1 MRKLKI
7 FCMVFL
13 LMASGCATDPGV
25 KAWWTLRESNFREL
39 HASQSTKDDVIKLLG
54 KPVAQMTFPSQ
65 GVEVWDYRY
74 ADGSVHMLAWVYFD
88 MQGKYKYYVPQP
100 DPAIY
105 SGLW

>member
-1 MRKLKI
+1 MRNLQI
-7 FCMVFL
+7 FCIVFL

-39 HASQSTKDDVIKLLG
+39 HSGQSTKDDVIKVLG
-54 KPVAQMTFPSQ
+54 KPIAQMTFPHQ

-74 ADGSVHMLAWVYFD
+74 PDYSTQMLAWVYFD
-88 MQGKYKYYVPQP
+88 MQGNFKYYTSQP

-105 SGLW
+105 SGRR